1 MAIPFPRATSII
13 ARFRRTREGTAA
25 VEFALILP
33 VMIVL
38 FFGVVEVSMALSC
51 RSDVINVASTTAD
64 LTAQA
69 STMSSADVTNVFNA
83 ASAILYPY
91 NASAAKITVTS
102 IAYDPDTASMTA
114 GKVAWSCAS
123 SGSGYSKGTTISL
136 PDGLMTDN
144 GSVIMA
150 EVTYDYTSPTTLTM
164 GTSMTMQNTFY
175 AKPRRV
181 AQITGPGSCPS

>member
-38 FFGVVEVSMALSC
+38 FFGVVEVSQALSC

-91 NASAAKITVTS
+91 NASAAKITITS
-102 IAYDPDTASMTA
+102 IVYNPDTGSLTS
-114 GKVAWSCAS
+114 GTVAWSCAN
-123 SGSGYSKGTTISL
+123 SGPGHGKDTTITL
-136 PDGLMTDN
+136 PDRLMTEG